1 VTLNELMSSRSAEL
15 VALEQEMVRETAT
28 TPKELLYARG
38 TLRLYHYLPQTD
50 DIYRVPLMLVMSI
63 VSKPY
68 VFDLTHGQ
76 SLIEY
81 LVQAGFDV
89 YLIDWGTP
97 RSEHSSVSID
107 DYVADWIPDC
117 ISQVQRHSGEREISL
132 LGYCLGGILTLL
144 YAALE
149 PKGPVKNLP
158 LLTTPINS
166 EGMEMQRQ
174 LAAGI
179 DADRMIDMLGNVPTE
194 VVQAGFQIQRPLQ
207 TTAGQLML
215 MNKSTDREFIKVHMR
230 LVRWGD
236 EALPIPGETFRQMHH
251 DIFLE
256 NKIVRGE
263 FKVRG
268 RKMNLRDIRVPVL
281 HVLAQHDHV
290 VPYPAA
296 RDVIQLV
303 GSRDK
308 EEWVIPGGHVSV
320 VTGLG
325 AVTRT
330 WPRLAA
336 WLADRSV

>member
-63 VSKPY
+63 VSRPY

-97 RSEHSSVSID
+97 RPEHSSVSID

-174 LAAGI
+174 LATGI

-281 HVLAQHDHV
+281 LIWGEKDNT
-290 VPYPAA
+290 VPFANNASVRKAIPNAEFHPIDDAGHLPILERAA
-296 RDVIQLV
+296 FTDSIILSWLEKQP
-303 GSRDK
+303 K
-308 EEWVIPGGHVSV
+308 EP
-320 VTGLG
+320 
-325 AVTRT
+325 
-330 WPRLAA
+330 
-336 WLADRSV
+336 